1 MWKKGFDHDV
11 VLLIFGSR
19 FSAQTTKVTTT
30 GWAQTLLL
38 RALDSSQWGCF
49 VQKQRELHA
58 TMEKANRKLK
68 KRLKI
73 NFNCSISSFVI
84 KKN

>member
-19 FSAQTTKVTTT
+19 FSAQTTKVTT

-49 VQKQRELHA
+49 VQKQRELHV
-58 TMEKANRKLK
+58 TMEKANR
-68 KRLKI
+68 
-73 NFNCSISSFVI
+73 N
-84 KKN
+84 